1 MTEPQVQVFG
11 PLQVSLGGR
20 TARIGAGR
28 QRAVLGR
35 LVLAGGQVIGS
46 DRLVEDVWEGG
57 PPSHAPAVLQVQI
70 HNLRRVLEPSRRPR
84 TAARILVS
92 EGGGYALR
100 LAVGSVDAWRFEA
113 QMRQFE
119 QRMHDPVDRPGALER
134 YRLLDEALN
143 CWHGAA
149 FESFSGASW
158 ATAEVSRLTD
168 MRVTATE
175 MRAEAALE
183 LGRLGEVVAVLRQ
196 QVEEHPGREESV
208 RLLAAAQ
215 YRLGQQV
222 EALATVRRAREFLR
236 SDFGIDPGPR
246 LADLES
252 AILKQNVEPDHVGD
266 RTTTP
271 LGISAPPAH
280 RDEPR
285 QRTLPMSSVESL
297 AEPTFYPQQRS
308 ALYATAAEACHSGL
322 RLTWLVGA
330 AGAGK
335 TTFTTSVAANLSA
348 DGWTTAIGR
357 CPEVD
362 GAPPAWAWT
371 EILAELGGAPP
382 FTEAASGHVDPF
394 TIVRAVTGRCR
405 ELVVSSPVVIVLEDA
420 HRADDATLQVLR
432 QLANWLQ
439 HEPVLVIVT
448 VRDHELSPAL
458 RAAEA
463 ALADRMTERIEL
475 AGLDLAGTRKVAQD
489 AGLATI
495 DREALQTLHERTGGN
510 PFFVREL
517 SKRIAARGDSRGL
530 PENIRAVLI
539 DRIEQMPEGMLTV
552 LQYIAVWGREID
564 FDTLVGLSGVAE
576 ETLVDLIDSATAAGL
591 AGFDHR
597 ERIALDQA
605 LVQDTVYNSISPLR
619 CGRMHW
625 SAMEFL
631 EARIDERSADLRD
644 AELLAHHA
652 ARGATRT
659 TAAHAL
665 HHVVGV
671 ARRYERV
678 GIRTGAVG
686 LWRAAV
692 ELHDLAGHSARTA
705 DQDDR
710 LALFETLRVF
720 ADALAYDG
728 QTAHARVV
736 RKRAL
741 ELAEELD
748 DESLIA
754 RALTCRMAP
763 TIRVAQDWCATD
775 THLIHALEA
784 TLARTDSV
792 AERASLLVTLVIETT
807 DVIPLMHE
815 RAEEALDLARRT
827 GDPELICAAL
837 NAVALTI
844 DGPASASSLRPIADE
859 LLGVARA
866 AGRCDYQALAHY
878 LRFLAA
884 CRDIDVRAA
893 SRHAADAIDCAPY
906 ARASPLPDI
915 LLSFAAVVEV
925 LRGDLTEAERKYQ
938 RFVARM
944 AEADVANMDAI
955 RLVGALTVSWA
966 RGDISGLL
974 DRLTPLYAA
983 DPDRVAQL
991 YVVGLLHGGDE
1002 ARARTLFHEH
1012 ALVRRD
1018 FHWPL
1023 MCAFRATAAVALG
1036 EVQAC
1041 RELFEALLPYS
1052 GTLIGFDTGAAFFGP
1067 FDALLADLADR
1078 TGDADTAKTLRA
1090 RADTVLRRI
1099 QAVLDSL
1106 APRPTPLPRLTGDEP
1121 SPQLATR

>member
-28 QRAVLGR
+28 QRSVLGR
-35 LVLAGGQVIGS
+35 LVLAGGRVIGS
-46 DRLVEDVWEGG
+46 DRLVEDVWEGD

-100 LAVGSVDAWRFEA
+100 LEVGSVDAWRFEA
-113 QMRQFE
+113 QMRQYE
-119 QRMHDPVDRPGALER
+119 QRVHDPVDRPGPLER

-168 MRVTATE
+168 LRITATE

-183 LGRLGEVVAVLRQ
+183 LGRLGEVIAVLRQ

-208 RLLAAAQ
+208 RLLASAQ

-236 SDFGIDPGPR
+236 SEFGIDPGPR
-246 LADLES
+246 LNDLES
-252 AILKQNVEPDHVGD
+252 AILKQSVQPDHLGD

-271 LGISAPPAH
+271 LLLPTSGRRA
-280 RDEPR
+280 EPSPR
-285 QRTLPMSSVESL
+285 NLPSGTAESGS
-297 AEPTFYPQQRS
+297 EPTFYPQQRS
-308 ALYATAAEACHSGL
+308 ALYATAAEARHSGL

-335 TTFTTSVAANLSA
+335 TTLTTSVAANLRT

-357 CPEVD
+357 CPDVD

-371 EILAELGGAPP
+371 EILAGLGGAPALA
-382 FTEAASGHVDPF
+382 AASRDHVDPF
-394 TIVRAVTGRCR
+394 TIVQAVTGRCR
-405 ELVVSSPVVIVLEDA
+405 ELVVNSPVAIVVEDA
-420 HRADDATLQVLR
+420 QRADEATLQVLR

-439 HEPVLVIVT
+439 REPVLVIVT
-448 VRDHELSPAL
+448 VRDLDLSPAL
-458 RAAEA
+458 RATEA
-463 ALADRMTERIEL
+463 ALADRMTERVEL
-475 AGLDLAGTRKVAQD
+475 AGLDLAGTRQVAQD

-510 PFFVREL
+510 PFFIREL

-564 FDTLVGLSGVAE
+564 FDTLVGLCGVAE
-576 ETLVDLIDSATAAGL
+576 EALVDLIDAAAAAGL
-591 AGFDHR
+591 TGFDHR

-619 CGRMHW
+619 RGRMHW
-625 SAMEFL
+625 STLEFL
-631 EARIDERSADLRD
+631 EARIDERSADL
-644 AELLAHHA
+644 AEAQLLAYHA
-652 ARGATRT
+652 ARGATRA

-665 HHVVGV
+665 HHVVAV
-671 ARRYERV
+671 ARRYDRKESWADAA
-678 GIRTGAVG
+678 GYWQT
-686 LWRAAV
+686 AV
-692 ELHDLAGHSARTA
+692 ELHELAGHSTRVVPR
-705 DQDDR
+705 DDR
-710 LALFETLRVF
+710 LALFETLCGF
-720 ADALAYDG
+720 AAALAHDG
-728 QTAHARVV
+728 QAAQVRVV
-736 RKRAL
+736 RRRAL
-741 ELAEELD
+741 DLAEELG
-748 DESLIA
+748 DERLVV
-754 RALTCRMAP
+754 RALTCRMPPVIWGA
-763 TIRVAQDWCATD
+763 RDWCTVD
-775 THLIHALEA
+775 SHLLHALESA
-784 TLARTDSV
+784 LAHADSV
-792 AERASLLVTLVIETT
+792 QEQVSLLITLVIESA
-807 DVIPLMHE
+807 DESPLMRE
-815 RAEEALDLARRT
+815 RAEQALRLARST
-827 GDPELICAAL
+827 GDPELVCAAL
-837 NAVALTI
+837 NAIAYTITDSATASGWRPVAN
-844 DGPASASSLRPIADE
+844 E

-866 AGRCDYQALAHY
+866 AGLLDYQALAHY
-878 LRFLAA
+878 LYFLAA
-884 CRDIDVRAA
+884 CQDTDLPAA
-893 SRHAADAIDCAPY
+893 SRHAASALDCACDDRP
-906 ARASPLPDI
+906 RPLPDV

-925 LRGDLTEAERKYQ
+925 LRGDLPEAERKYR

-944 AEADVANMDAI
+944 AEAGVVHAEAV
-955 RLVGALTVSWA
+955 RLVGALTVGWA
-966 RGDISGLL
+966 RSDISGLL

-991 YVVGLLHGGDE
+991 YVVALLHAGDE
-1002 ARARTLFHEH
+1002 ARARALFREH
-1012 ALVRRD
+1012 AVVRRD
-1018 FHWPL
+1018 FHWQL

-1036 EVQAC
+1036 EVEAS
-1041 RELFEALLPYS
+1041 RELFETLLPYS
-1052 GTLIGFDTGAAFFGP
+1052 GTLIGFDTGAAFFGH
-1067 FDALLADLADR
+1067 FDNLLADLADLVGN
-1078 TGDADTAKTLRA
+1078 TDTADTLRA
-1090 RADTVLRRI
+1090 RAATGLRRI
-1099 QAVLDSL
+1099 HTALDSL
-1106 APRPTPLPRLTGDEP
+1106 APRPNPVPRNAGDEP
-1121 SPQLATR
+1121 RAQLAIR